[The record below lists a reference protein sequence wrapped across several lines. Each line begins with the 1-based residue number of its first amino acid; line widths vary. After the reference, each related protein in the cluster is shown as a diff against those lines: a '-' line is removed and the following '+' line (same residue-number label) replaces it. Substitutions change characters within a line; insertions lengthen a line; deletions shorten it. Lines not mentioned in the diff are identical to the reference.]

1 MGGKSASAVIV
12 AAVAVSL
19 LPATAVGGKGAR
31 CIGGAAGAGD
41 SYFPG
46 YGNGGYDVDHY
57 DLDIAYNPAN
67 DNLRGR
73 AKVRT
78 KATENLCS
86 LNLDL
91 LGFDV
96 KRVKVRNEKARWSRD
111 GQELTVTPR
120 KPLRKGHDFALT
132 AATRASRWTSGT

>member
-73 AKVRT
+73 AKVAGRRRPRT
-78 KATENLCS
+78 SAASTSTCS
-86 LNLDL
+86 
-91 LGFDV
+91 G
-96 KRVKVRNEKARWSRD
+96 S
-111 GQELTVTPR
+111 T
-120 KPLRKGHDFALT
+120 
-132 AATRASRWTSGT
+132 